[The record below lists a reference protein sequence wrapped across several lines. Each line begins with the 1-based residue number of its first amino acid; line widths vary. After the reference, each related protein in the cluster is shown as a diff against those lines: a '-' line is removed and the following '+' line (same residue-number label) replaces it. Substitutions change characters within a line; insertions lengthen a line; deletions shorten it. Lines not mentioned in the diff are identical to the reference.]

1 MSVTLWKPRRSMV
14 SLMDDFFRDD
24 FWPTVPER
32 FEVPAVNIAETDKA
46 YNIEVA
52 APGMKKADFHI
63 EVEAGN
69 LVVSAEVKHEEE
81 KKEDHYTRKEFNYTS
96 FKRSFWLPEN
106 VKEDAIKAN
115 YKEGVLYVTLPKSV
129 KTPAKVT
136 KTIAVD

>member
-1 MSVTLWKPRRSMV
+1 LTL
-14 SLMDDFFRDD
+14 
-24 FWPTVPER
+24 PER
-32 FEVPAVNIAETDKA
+32 FEVPAVNIAETDKT
-46 YNIEVA
+46 YNIEVV
-52 APGMKKADFHI
+52 APRMKKADFQI